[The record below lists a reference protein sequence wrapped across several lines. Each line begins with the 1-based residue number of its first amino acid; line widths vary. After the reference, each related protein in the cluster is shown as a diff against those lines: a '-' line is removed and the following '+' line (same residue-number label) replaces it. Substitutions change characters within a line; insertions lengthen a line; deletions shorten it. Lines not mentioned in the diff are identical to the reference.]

1 MERREEV
8 AETLGEECLEL
19 LLDEVRTGRLKMPE
33 IQMMAQL
40 MQGTVYGKFVE
51 MENKRAS
58 PEKVMMFMLDV
69 WNNEG
74 NDGREELLDILI
86 NKSVAQLG
94 LARKIRETTGT
105 NIETQ
110 ETETESTKTSTTSS
124 QSKQGGQTVI
134 RARNVIQAQ
143 NSSFSNFSM
152 N

>member
-1 MERREEV
+1 MGMERREEV
-8 AETLGEECLEL
+8 AESLGEECLEL

-33 IQMMAQL
+33 IQMMAKL

-69 WNNEG
+69 LNNEG
-74 NDGREELLDILI
+74 NDGRAELLDILT

-105 NIETQ
+105 NNKTQ
-110 ETETESTKTSTTSS
+110 ETEE
-124 QSKQGGQTVI
+124 
-134 RARNVIQAQ
+134 
-143 NSSFSNFSM
+143 
-152 N
+152 